1 MRKFIYLLLFLAL
14 IFVLITSCSEPEK
27 LPKGFSSEEEKEL
40 EEHCKEALDKV
51 AGEGIINVWTD
62 ASQEVLER
70 ELGYNLREGLGF
82 KGNYE
87 IEISCS
93 SSLEGGVKGFVT
105 FSLTEK
111 KQMEQTRQ

>member
-14 IFVLITSCSEPEK
+14 TFVLITSCSEPEK
-27 LPKGFSSEEEKEL
+27 LPKDFYSWEEKEL
-40 EEHCKEALDKV
+40 EEHCKEALDRQK
-51 AGEGIINVWTD
+51 EESIISIWTD

-82 KGNYE
+82 KGNYD
-87 IEISCS
+87 IEIYCY
-93 SSLEGGVKGFVT
+93 SSLEEGVEGLVT

-111 KQMEQTRQ
+111 K

>member
-1 MRKFIYLLLFLAL
+1 MRKFVYLLLFLAL
-14 IFVLITSCSEPEK
+14 TFVLVTSCSEPEK
-27 LPKGFSSEEEKEL
+27 LPKNFSSYEEKEL
-40 EEHCKEALDKV
+40 EEYCKEALDN
-51 AGEGIINVWTD
+51 ATGSRSINVWTD

-87 IEISCS
+87 IRIQCS
-93 SSLEGGVKGFVT
+93 SSLEEGVWGFVT

-111 KQMEQTRQ
+111 K